1 MTNHNL
7 VVQLHDLPK
16 LLSFIHADDR
26 DTWYKVG
33 NGLKTE
39 FGESAFSYWDAWS
52 AKGDSYVAKDA
63 KSVWKSLKAGNNTLG
78 TVIFLAKENGWQPN
92 HTEFTPEQKKQ
103 FNLEQEARRAARQA
117 EVEADTKKLA
127 RMQRAVS
134 TTCQKIW
141 ENYCVLNGQSEYLT
155 KKQVAAHDVRFI
167 SGTLLLW
174 VDDLTE
180 RAGVVS
186 RSNVKEFFAKLPK
199 PRPENIYFRRL
210 SHGTLVVPLYAPDS
224 TLTSL
229 QFITPD
235 GDKKFPKYGKKSGSF
250 SFIPKYSFDDE
261 PLVVAIAEGYATG
274 VTIHDAMGWLVV
286 VAFDASNIVPV
297 AKTIREFYPLATIV
311 ICADK
316 DEKRG
321 GEKFAHQAAQEI
333 GAVVV
338 VPDFEDIAQ

>member
-1 MTNHNL
+1 MTSHNL

-39 FGESAFSYWDAWS
+39 FGESAFSYWDTWS

-78 TVIFLAKENGWQPN
+78 TVIFFAKENGWQPD

-103 FNLEQEARRAARQA
+103 FNLEQEARRIERQA
-117 EVEADTKKLA
+117 VVEADSAKLE
-127 RMQRAVS
+127 RMQKIVAP
-134 TTCQKIW
+134 TCQKIW
-141 ENYCVLNGQSEYLT
+141 DSYCVLNGESDYL
-155 KKQVAAHDVRFI
+155 KRKQVQAHDVRFI

-174 VDDLTE
+174 VDDLAE

-199 PRPENIYFRRL
+199 PRPEHIYFRRL
-210 SHGTLVVPLYAPDS
+210 SHGTLVVPLYGADGS
-224 TLTSL
+224 ITSL

-235 GDKKFPKYGKKSGSF
+235 GDKKYPKYGKKSGSF
-250 SFIPKYSFDDE
+250 CCLPSWDACQNAPVI
-261 PLVVAIAEGYATG
+261 AIAEGYATAAI
-274 VTIHDAMGWLVV
+274 IHLAMSWPVI
-286 VAFDASNIVPV
+286 VAFDAGNIVTV
-297 AKTIREFYPLATIV
+297 ANTIRDFFPLETIV

-316 DEKRG
+316 DEKQD
-321 GEKFAHQAAQEI
+321 GEKFAQQAAKNI
-333 GAVVV
+333 GAIVV
-338 VPDFEDIAQ
+338 VPDFGDAQ